1 LLATEVCGHND
12 RMVAEVKL
20 KGIQQRTDAVCTGAA
35 GAESRRMA
43 REGLIEKF
51 NQAVRR
57 PGAHGGVSVLPL
69 LLDLIAE
76 ADQQTDDA
84 VWIPD
89 KNERLG
95 TAALA
100 RDHFADPD
108 IHVAASQYG
117 EDAYRR
123 GWLRLDRTL
132 TGGEHAALVDRA
144 AAWASTDRSV
154 QDALDEF
161 GPASVTFGDP
171 APSLPK
177 TFSYAGSDRNAPVVS
192 LHFAPA
198 PTPASAQAA
207 SAGAVL
213 LAARGVQGGYLGLQL
228 TPLGRATCWP
238 QKAPKAGA

>member
-1 LLATEVCGHND
+1 
-12 RMVAEVKL
+12 
-20 KGIQQRTDAVCTGAA
+20 
-35 GAESRRMA
+35 MA
-43 REGLIEKF
+43 CEGLIEKF
-51 NQAVRR
+51 NQAVRH

-76 ADQQTDDA
+76 ADRQTEGA

-100 RDHFADPD
+100 RNHFADPD
-108 IHVAASQYG
+108 IHVLASQYG

-132 TGGEHAALVDRA
+132 TAGDQTALVDRA

-171 APSLPK
+171 APSRPK
-177 TFSYAGSDRNAPVVS
+177 TLSYAGSDRNAPVLS

-198 PTPASAQAA
+198 PTTAPAESAP
-207 SAGAVL
+207 AGAVL
-213 LAARGVQGGYLGLQL
+213 LAACGVHGGFLGMQL
-228 TPLGRATCWP
+228 TPLGRATFWP
-238 QKAPKAGA
+238 RKVPKAGA

>member
-1 LLATEVCGHND
+1 
-12 RMVAEVKL
+12 MVAEVKM
-20 KGIQQRTDAVCTGAA
+20 KGSQQRTDTVYTGAV
-35 GAESRRMA
+35 GPESRRVA

-57 PGAHGGVSVLPL
+57 PGAHGGVPVLPL

-76 ADQQTDDA
+76 ADQQTEDA

-132 TGGEHAALVDRA
+132 TAGDHAALVDRA

-171 APSLPK
+171 APSLSK
-177 TFSYAGSDRNAPVVS
+177 TLSYASSDRNAPVIS
-192 LHFAPA
+192 LHFAPV
-198 PTPASAQAA
+198 PTTASVQAA
-207 SAGAVL
+207 STGAML
-213 LAARGVQGGYLGLQL
+213 LAARGVHGGFLGLQL

-238 QKAPKAGA
+238 HKIPKAGA